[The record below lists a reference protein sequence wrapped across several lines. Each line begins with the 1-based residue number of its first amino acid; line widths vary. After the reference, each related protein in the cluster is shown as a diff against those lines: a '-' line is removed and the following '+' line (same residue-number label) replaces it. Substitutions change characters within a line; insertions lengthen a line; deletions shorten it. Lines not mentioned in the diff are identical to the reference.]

1 MFKAFRLTFCISCA
15 LILAG
20 CQLLTEFRQEITT
33 NKPSLHQYYLWLKQL
48 PQQQLVL
55 ETQSIK
61 KAVENDELNA
71 ELKLLMI
78 YSLPS
83 SPIHNPYN
91 AKAILNKKSKTIDE
105 QEQDKVLLVIL
116 RDQLNEQLLILQQ
129 LAIEEEQ
136 LKTAER
142 RIIKQQQAII
152 ELEQTVA
159 TLASQ
164 IEQLKAIEHSINN
177 RGTSIK

>member
-1 MFKAFRLTFCISCA
+1 MFKAFQLCFYISCA

-20 CQLLTEFRQEITT
+20 CQLLSEFTQEIAP
-33 NKPSLHQYYLWLKQL
+33 NKPSLHQYYLWIKQL
-48 PQQQLVL
+48 PQQQLVV

-91 AKAILNKKSKTIDE
+91 AKAILNKENKTFDE
-105 QEQDKVLLVIL
+105 QGQDNVLLVIL

-129 LAIEEEQ
+129 LASEEEQ

-142 RIIKQQQAII
+142 RIIKQQKAII

-159 TLASQ
+159 TLSSQ

-177 RGTSIK
+177 RGTSKK